1 MNIQY
6 GAHSHISLPSSIHRH
21 FHSHVMT
28 DLRLLVLFIY
38 IDIVMHTPIIIIFLK
53 VYIEVHEVVLARLL
67 AELRG
72 EQFFIA

>member
-1 MNIQY
+1 
-6 GAHSHISLPSSIHRH
+6 
-21 FHSHVMT
+21 MT